1 MELVSFLAGAGITTD
16 CASIDIPNG
25 VYNLVHT
32 IILLIQIAV
41 PILLIIWGM
50 LDFAK
55 SVIGGDEDKIKAGQ
69 KIFIKRVIAAI
80 IVFLVVTIVTLVVN
94 AVGTL
99 GVQDDAEKTNITTC
113 MSNMIKGVK

>member
-1 MELVSFLAGAGITTD
+1 MEMFNLLAGTTACAGVQ
-16 CASIDIPNG
+16 IPNG

-32 IILLIQIAV
+32 IVLLIQVAV

-69 KIFIKRVIAAI
+69 KIFIKRVIAAV
-80 IVFLVVTIVTLVVN
+80 IVFLVVTVVTLLIS

-99 GVQDDAEKTNITTC
+99 GAEGAASSDTIQNC
-113 MSNMIKGVK
+113 LNNMIKGVK